1 MGICFA
7 CSTSSKARKF
17 DFYETYPETDPSL
30 LSFYSIYIYTLR
42 SRCRSYLASLY
53 FCFVRRASRVI
64 LLVFC
69 CQVFKSCRLR
79 NWYLPLDL
87 VADQA
92 GFRRRSFVELTAS
105 MAF

>member
-1 MGICFA
+1 M
-7 CSTSSKARKF
+7 
-17 DFYETYPETDPSL
+17 
-30 LSFYSIYIYTLR
+30 
-42 SRCRSYLASLY
+42 
-53 FCFVRRASRVI
+53 RRASRVI